1 MSPTVEAEDGGTEM
15 FGTLVSDMQT
25 GVTVT
30 GKKKITGTLKY
41 LTEGALPEYWGAGN
55 FLALKFTN
63 NDESVTSIKVGLRP
77 SESGM
82 DPVELDEDMNGAFQI
97 NDKDNQ
103 KLIVISES
111 ADYTKTDVYDLSG
124 LTLEGEE

>member
-1 MSPTVEAEDGGTEM
+1 MEAEDSGTEI

-25 GVTVT
+25 DVTVT
-30 GKKKITGTLKY
+30 GKKIDGTLKY
-41 LTEGALPEYWGAGN
+41 LTEGALPDYWGAGN

-63 NDESVTSIKVGLRP
+63 NDEAVTSIKVGLVP

-82 DPVELDEDMNGAFQI
+82 EPVELDEDMNGVFQI

-103 KLIVISES
+103 KLVVISES
-111 ADYTKTDVYDLSG
+111 ADHTKTDFYDLSG
-124 LTLEGEE
+124 LELEGAE

>member
-1 MSPTVEAEDGGTEM
+1 MEAEDSGTEL

-25 GVTVT
+25 GVTVSS
-30 GKKKITGTLKY
+30 GAIAGTLKY
-41 LTEGALPEYWGAGN
+41 LSEGALPEYWGAGN

-63 NDESVTSIKVGLRP
+63 NDESITSIKVGLVP

-103 KLIVISES
+103 KLVVISES
-111 ADYTKTDVYDLSG
+111 EEYTKTDVYDLSG
-124 LTLEGEE
+124 LTLEGEA

>member
-1 MSPTVEAEDGGTEM
+1 MEAEDSGTEL

-25 GVTVT
+25 GVTVS
-30 GKKKITGTLKY
+30 GGAIAGTLKY
-41 LTEGALPEYWGAGN
+41 LSEGALPEYWGAGN

-63 NDESVTSIKVGLRP
+63 NDESITSIKVGLVP

-103 KLIVISES
+103 KLVVISES
-111 ADYTKTDVYDLSG
+111 EEYTKTDVYDLSG
-124 LTLEGEE
+124 LTLEGEA